1 MMGTEE
7 LAETESLR
15 LFAAAP
21 VARLVVSVADVID
34 IYPVTATV
42 FGGDVLFRTA
52 PGSKL
57 AGLAAN
63 ASVLLEADEFGQQ
76 VSWSVVVRGLARRIG
91 DREELEAIE
100 PILRDPF
107 AGGRKEVVVR
117 VTPTSVTGRLVERA
131 PLETDVVLDAPD

>member
-1 MMGTEE
+1 MSTAELEE
-7 LAETESLR
+7 HASLDLLAT
-15 LFAAAP
+15 AP

-42 FGGDVLFRTA
+42 FGGDILFRTA

-63 ASVLLEADEFGQQ
+63 ASVLVEADEFGPRM
-76 VSWSVVVRGLARRIG
+76 SWSVVVRGLARRIE
-91 DREELEAIE
+91 DRDELEAIE
-100 PILRDPF
+100 PILREPF

-117 VTPTSVTGRLVERA
+117 VTPTSVSGRLIERA
-131 PLETDVVLDAPD
+131 PLDTDVVLDPPD